1 MRLLPYV
8 IRRLAFGAFVLL
20 GVLTITFILSHSI
33 PGNPIQ
39 ALLGR
44 QAAQHPDLVAAL
56 SKKFHYGQPIYIQYY
71 YYFVN
76 LLQGN
81 MGYSTSRGFVPVVQ
95 VIEQTLPYTV
105 QIAFFAFLISMG
117 LGLLFGV
124 LAAMYAHKPVDHSI
138 RAFYLTGVS
147 SPPFFV
153 ALILLIVLT
162 YFFHIL
168 PASGAVGAGIVAPK
182 PISGIPMLD
191 AALELN
197 GAYLSSALYHVILP
211 SMTLA
216 LGAFGVVVRILRT
229 SMLEVLQSNYIR
241 TARAKGLDERTVFFK
256 HAMRNALIP
265 VVTLSSLIVYGLIS
279 GTLFVENIFGYPG
292 IGQYVVGAIAA
303 QDYAGV
309 LATTVVFAVIIVVA
323 NMVADLLYVVVDPQ
337 IRLG

>member
-1 MRLLPYV
+1 MRFLPYV
-8 IRRLAFGAFVLL
+8 IRRLAFGAFVLI

-33 PGNPIQ
+33 PGNPII

-44 QAAQHPDLVAAL
+44 QASQHQDLVAAL
-56 SKKFHYGQPIYIQYY
+56 SKKFHYGDPIYVQYY
-71 YYFVN
+71 YYLVN
-76 LLQGN
+76 LFQGN
-81 MGYSTSRGFVPVVQ
+81 LGYSTSRGFVPVVQ
-95 VIEQTLPYTV
+95 VIAQTLPYTV

-117 LGLLFGV
+117 LGLLLGV
-124 LAAMYAHKPVDHSI
+124 LSARYAHKPVDHTI

-153 ALILLIVLT
+153 ALILLIALT
-162 YFFHIL
+162 YFLHIL
-168 PASGAVGAGIVAPK
+168 PASGAVDANVLVPK

-197 GAYLSSALYHVILP
+197 GSYLSSALYHVILP

-216 LGAFGVVVRILRT
+216 VGAFGVVVRILRT

-241 TARAKGLDERTVFFK
+241 TARAKGLDENTVFFK
-256 HAMRNALIP
+256 HAMRNAMIP

-323 NMVADLLYVVVDPQ
+323 NLVADLLYVVVDPQ